1 MEKQNKEKYGCKKLF
16 FENGFWNRCN
26 GVDKCSECKQSGERK
41 KHGETNVKI

>member
-26 GVDKCSECKQSGERK
+26 GVDKCSECKQSEGGRV
-41 KHGETNVKI
+41 GASCQNFI